1 MSSPAASP
9 PAPSS
14 PLERRPRLND
24 VPAFN
29 RGFRLRHD
37 PVRNAWV
44 VLAPER
50 LFMLDDT
57 AVEVLKLV
65 DGTRTVPAIVDALAE
80 RFAAPRDAIAADVD
94 AMLQD
99 LRDKGAIRL

>member
-1 MSSPAASP
+1 MTETAALS
-9 PAPSS
+9 
-14 PLERRPRLND
+14 

-37 PVRNAWV
+37 AVRDAWV

-50 LFMLDDT
+50 LFLLDEP

-65 DGTRTVPAIVDALAE
+65 DGARSVPDIVDILAA
-80 RFAAPRDAIAADVD
+80 RFDAPREAIAADVE
-94 AMLQD
+94 AMLRD
-99 LRDKGAIRL
+99 LADKGAIRL

>member
-1 MSSPAASP
+1 MTEAVAAS
-9 PAPSS
+9 
-14 PLERRPRLND
+14 

-37 PVRNAWV
+37 AVRDAWV

-50 LFMLDDT
+50 LFLLDEP

-65 DGTRTVPAIVDALAE
+65 DGARSVPDIVDALAA
-80 RFAAPRDAIAADVD
+80 RYDAPREAIAADVE
-94 AMLQD
+94 AMLRD
-99 LRDKGAIRL
+99 LADKGAIRL